1 MGTRGEGQGI
11 DSLITLWGE
20 SVPVFTV
27 TGDIDPFLHVSLRK
41 GEKIYC
47 ESDAMVMM
55 EATLDLKGKMSGGL
69 GRALARRLVNGESF
83 FQSVARMKR
92 SGIRGNV
99 PGFHFVPSGLL
110 AYCA

>member
-47 ESDAMVMM
+47 ESIRCHGHD
-55 EATLDLKGKMSGGL
+55 GGHP
-69 GRALARRLVNGESF
+69 RPQRQDEWWFR
-83 FQSVARMKR
+83 
-92 SGIRGNV
+92 
-99 PGFHFVPSGLL
+99 PGPG
-110 AYCA
+110 